1 MLLAQIY
8 LASNNAHSF
17 ACIYSILQI
26 FALLW
31 RLLSLWRCDETS
43 NPYSQNVSYILS
55 ERFEIMEKNSVKCI
69 LSCHGNAIKIHQ
81 QQAAGVQ
88 NAIPNDMEKKM
99 RKCKKT
105 RSFLGT
111 STKSEV
117 TFIFETN
124 TNFYFEYI
132 YHERRHLFIIIIFF
146 LMFVSAYLSTTRS
159 PNQLFQINYSSMPS
173 VLMIS
178 NKTLSQ
184 FSVDWKGFKFHRKF
198 CDEPAKTLADFGVFC
213 AVFDWSSM
221 IDGVNDLFE
230 AKQKTNFGKKTD
242 SRCNSFPWKMWLAR
256 VTSLPQSIYVLFEM
270 SEWFCD
276 KTSFRSKDNVYLHKL
291 PF

>member
-1 MLLAQIY
+1 MVRKIRILIPCLALSNHMLLAQIY

-159 PNQLFQINYSSMPS
+159 VTFNRVEWINQLFFYAECVDDIKQDTKS
-173 VLMIS
+173 V
-178 NKTLSQ
+178 Q
-184 FSVDWKGFKFHRKF
+184 
-198 CDEPAKTLADFGVFC
+198 C
-213 AVFDWSSM
+213 
-221 IDGVNDLFE
+221 
-230 AKQKTNFGKKTD
+230 
-242 SRCNSFPWKMWLAR
+242 WLKR
-256 VTSLPQSIYVLFEM
+256 I
-270 SEWFCD
+270 
-276 KTSFRSKDNVYLHKL
+276 
-291 PF
+291 